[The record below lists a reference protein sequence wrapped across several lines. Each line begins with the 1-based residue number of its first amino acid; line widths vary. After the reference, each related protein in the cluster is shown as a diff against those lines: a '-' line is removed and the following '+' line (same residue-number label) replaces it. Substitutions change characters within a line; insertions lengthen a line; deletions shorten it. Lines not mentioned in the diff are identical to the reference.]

1 MKQFLR
7 YTQAVFYIL
16 AGLNHF
22 RSPSFYLGM
31 IPPYLPWHG
40 LINLLAGIAET
51 LLGISLLIPATR
63 KWGAYGIILLLIL
76 FIPVHI
82 YFIQIGNCLPNGF
95 CVPAWVG
102 WLRLLVIH
110 PLLIAW
116 AYQCRK

>member
-1 MKQFLR
+1 MKPFLR
-7 YTQAVFYIL
+7 NTQAIFYIL

-22 RSPSFYLGM
+22 RIPAFYLGL

-40 LINLLAGIAET
+40 LLNILTGAAEIF
-51 LLGISLLIPATR
+51 LGMLFIFQATR
-63 KWGAYGIILLLIL
+63 KWGAYGIIALLIV

-82 YFIQIGNCLPNGF
+82 YFIQTGNCLPDGF

-110 PLLIAW
+110 PLLIGWAW
-116 AYQCRK
+116 QYRK